1 MVTRRGERKAGL
13 RADGWA
19 IATGPLTVVAPRLIA
34 EPMRAAEYMMQVKGN
49 ALSHPSAVKVKLIAL
64 QKHSPT
70 IGGDVYAEPASP

>member
-1 MVTRRGERKAGL
+1 
-13 RADGWA
+13 
-19 IATGPLTVVAPRLIA
+19 
-34 EPMRAAEYMMQVKGN
+34 MRAAEYMMQVKGN